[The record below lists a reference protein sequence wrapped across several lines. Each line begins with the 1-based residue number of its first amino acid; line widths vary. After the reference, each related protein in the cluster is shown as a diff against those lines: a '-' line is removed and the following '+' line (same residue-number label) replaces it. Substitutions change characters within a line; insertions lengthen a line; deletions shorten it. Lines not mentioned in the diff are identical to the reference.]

1 MSAPSSNKPPPNA
14 SPSENANPAV
24 LTLRT
29 PGCILALKPR
39 WQSCDIVANSSFIIR
54 NCHTGS
60 VFCVDMVGW
69 LILRG
74 FVGERLILKG
84 FVVVVVLGFTIV
96 NVC

>member
-1 MSAPSSNKPPPNA
+1 MELCPFRAASTISASREK
-14 SPSENANPAV
+14 
-24 LTLRT
+24 
-29 PGCILALKPR
+29 
-39 WQSCDIVANSSFIIR
+39 
-54 NCHTGS
+54 HTGS

-84 FVVVVVLGFTIV
+84 FVVVVVLVFTIV